1 MMNNPANPNGTSN
14 KASGAAYKVI
24 LTGTGGPG
32 GIPST
37 NVKSDVNKNKLTS
50 ELAMILQSRQR
61 QDFTREWVRK
71 NIKDYLIEQQEMGK
85 EEHAKMLRELQS
97 KEIYYFNCFFS
108 ITENQFTF
116 LVRKLKEKITTYN
129 PQRHKKF
136 FTAEER
142 LSITLK
148 YLATGEFTQIL
159 ASVDAY
165 VIYGVESVF
174 VLVTK
179 ASFDDEIFWTLRAN
193 DMTLSSR
200 HFHQVLCFFE
210 PL

>member
-1 MMNNPANPNGTSN
+1 MNNPNPTSN

-24 LTGTGGPG
+24 LANNT
-32 GIPST
+32 
-37 NVKSDVNKNKLTS
+37 NKNKLTS
-50 ELAMILQSRQR
+50 TDFAMILQSRQR

-71 NIKDYLIEQQEMGK
+71 SIKDYLIEQEEMGK

-116 LVRKLKEKITTYN
+116 LVRKLREKITSYN

-148 YLATGEFTQIL
+148 YLATGEYF
-159 ASVDAY
+159 
-165 VIYGVESVF
+165 G
-174 VLVTK
+174 
-179 ASFDDEIFWTLRAN
+179 
-193 DMTLSSR
+193 SS
-200 HFHQVLCFFE
+200 
-210 PL
+210 

>member
-1 MMNNPANPNGTSN
+1 MNNPNPTSN

-24 LTGTGGPG
+24 LANNTT
-32 GIPST
+32 T
-37 NVKSDVNKNKLTS
+37 ATTKNKLTT
-50 ELAMILQSRQR
+50 ELAMILQSRAR

-71 NIKDYLIEQQEMGK
+71 SIKDYLIEQEEMGK

-116 LVRKLKEKITTYN
+116 LVRKLKEKITTYD

-148 YLATGEFTQIL
+148 YLATGE
-159 ASVDAY
+159 
-165 VIYGVESVF
+165 
-174 VLVTK
+174 
-179 ASFDDEIFWTLRAN
+179 SFRFLFYFKTR
-193 DMTLSSR
+193 T
-200 HFHQVLCFFE
+200 
-210 PL
+210 